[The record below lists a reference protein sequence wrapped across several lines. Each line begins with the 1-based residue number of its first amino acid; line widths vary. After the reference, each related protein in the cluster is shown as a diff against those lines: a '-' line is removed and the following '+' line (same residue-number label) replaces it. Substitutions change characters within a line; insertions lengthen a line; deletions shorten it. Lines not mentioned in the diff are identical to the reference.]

1 VLGDAKH
8 DGRLLADGGV
18 HVAETAQVLVCFGV
32 TAGVAGGGLQIL
44 EVVDAGVVVVTTV
57 FGEPAADVGGRGSA
71 AGREAEP
78 ERQADRAN
86 RRGHFPDLSRSGPLV
101 NLVVDERPGK
111 RNHAPMIKLQPKTLE
126 RIRDHFR
133 EVGQP
138 ASVAFTRPAQ
148 LDDPFAGD
156 PDAKRR
162 FEALFESMF
171 LMIGADGDVSDSER
185 EVLRGAVRGLTDSA
199 VRTAHIDKMF
209 DECKARAGEG
219 LEKRLAAIAPVL
231 QEDAALVEAA
241 FSLSAAIAFA
251 DSEIKDE
258 ENELINK
265 MAEAF
270 GIDGDRADELLNLL
284 ENESVD

>member
-1 VLGDAKH
+1 M
-8 DGRLLADGGV
+8 
-18 HVAETAQVLVCFGV
+18 
-32 TAGVAGGGLQIL
+32 
-44 EVVDAGVVVVTTV
+44 
-57 FGEPAADVGGRGSA
+57 
-71 AGREAEP
+71 
-78 ERQADRAN
+78 
-86 RRGHFPDLSRSGPLV
+86 RR
-101 NLVVDERPGK
+101 
-111 RNHAPMIKLQPKTLE
+111 MIKLQPKTLE

-148 LDDPFAGD
+148 LDDPFTGD

-171 LMIGADGDVSDSER
+171 LMIGADGDVAESER
-185 EVLRGAVRGLTDSA
+185 EVLRGAVRGLTDNA
-199 VRTAHIDKMF
+199 VRTAHIDEMF
-209 DECKARAGEG
+209 EGCKARVGEG
-219 LEKRLAAIAPVL
+219 IDKRLAAIAPIL

-241 FSLSAAIAFA
+241 FSLSAAVAFA